1 MHRLYSLGN
10 SIQISN
16 YTLPAQDRRDFA
28 DAENRGVC
36 LPTLDQQSVNHVA
49 TAHPMASNIGNII
62 TNLVARPHG
71 KVAWVTISRTSKLNS
86 LNTHLLT
93 RLPSA
98 LETVQ
103 REKELLAVVL
113 TGDDNKAFVGGAD
126 LFEMGGL
133 KTGPEAS
140 QFITR
145 VHHACRSIRTCP
157 VPVIARLNG
166 YTLGAGVE
174 IAASCDLRVASRN
187 SDFGM
192 PEVWPLALLPGG

>member
-1 MHRLYSLGN
+1 
-10 SIQISN
+10 
-16 YTLPAQDRRDFA
+16 
-28 DAENRGVC
+28 
-36 LPTLDQQSVNHVA
+36 
-49 TAHPMASNIGNII
+49 MASNLGNII

-71 KVAWVTISRTSKLNS
+71 KVAWVTISRASKLNS
-86 LNTHLLT
+86 LNTHVLT
-93 RLPSA
+93 RLRSS

-103 REKELLAVVL
+103 RENKDLLAVVL
-113 TGDDNKAFVGGAD
+113 TGDGNKAFVGGAD

-187 SDFGM
+187 AVFGM
-192 PEVWPLALLPGG
+192 PEVCPLALLPGGR